1 MGLRLK
7 VVRTQPAEERPA
19 LPRRVLSA
27 VRAVPAMLPR
37 GWTLSEESWRNRH
50 RGILVVL
57 WCHVVV
63 VPVFGI
69 LRGYAPGHVLLETGG
84 IAAFA
89 CLANTNILSRRVR
102 MISASLG
109 LLTASAVL
117 VHLSQGSIEMHFHFF
132 VMVPLIALYQDWVPF
147 LVAILYV
154 VLHHGLAGTLDPAS
168 VFNHPAASA
177 QPWKWALIHAFF
189 ITGTSI
195 VCLTTWRLLESALN
209 RARAEA
215 QVKSEFLSVLSH
227 EIRTPLTAVIGYTG
241 LLADGGLSAEQRDYA
256 NTIRRSSDHL
266 LTLIN
271 DILDYSKLEAGRL
284 ELDDSP
290 FDVLHLVDDTM
301 GLVADTARKQGIT
314 LSSLCENSVPN
325 TAVGDSGRISQI
337 LLNLVSNAVKFTETG
352 EVFVRVTARPMGGE
366 RYELSVAVRD
376 TGIGIEPEHL
386 ATLFD
391 SFKQAEASIS
401 RRYGGT
407 GLGLA
412 IAKQLCELMSGK
424 LSVESSV
431 GKGSTFTATIVVK
444 QATPDWKRHD
454 VRQTFPDLSVM
465 VVGHAQRAERLLQ
478 FVSQWGVTTRAL
490 SPSEALMRARSGQRC
505 DVAFVF
511 DELDDLDPL
520 VFALDL
526 RSQSV
531 TAPQRVVLVSA
542 IRPESSDVA
551 FDSVLI
557 DPLKQSH
564 VYDLLVSMRT
574 DTASTPE
581 GSGNDPAL
589 AERLPLRILVAED
602 NHVNQKVIVAQL
614 RGLGYDADAVSSG
627 KEAVES
633 LEVRAYDVVLMDVH
647 MPQMDGI
654 SATRAIRERHNGNG
668 PALIGVSADATTETR
683 TACMAAGMDDYI
695 TKPVKASELAA
706 VLMRNAASKR
716 AS

>member
-7 VVRTQPAEERPA
+7 VVRTESAEDRPV

-27 VRAVPAMLPR
+27 LRAVPGMLPR
-37 GWTLSEESWRNRH
+37 GWTLSDESWRNRH
-50 RGILVVL
+50 RGILIVL
-57 WCHVVV
+57 WCHVIA
-63 VPVFGI
+63 VPAFGI
-69 LRGYAPGHVLLETGG
+69 IRGYRPGHVLLETGG

-89 CLANTNILSRRVR
+89 GIANTKVFSRRIR
-102 MISASLG
+102 MIGASMG
-109 LLTASAVL
+109 LLSASAVL
-117 VHLSQGSIEMHFHFF
+117 VHLSGGSIEMHFHFF

-154 VLHHGLAGTLDPAS
+154 LLHHGLAGTMDPAS
-168 VFNHPAASA
+168 VFNHSDAAS

-209 RARAEA
+209 KARAEA

-241 LLADGGLSAEQRDYA
+241 LLADAGLSAEQRDYA

-301 GLVADTARKQGIT
+301 GLVADAARKQGIV
-314 LSSLCENSVPN
+314 LSSMCENSVPN
-325 TAVGDSGRISQI
+325 AAVGDSGRIAQI
-337 LLNLVSNAVKFTETG
+337 LLNLVSNAVKFTQTG
-352 EVFVRVTARPMGGE
+352 EVFVRVTARPIGGE
-366 RYELSVAVRD
+366 RYELSLAVRD

-386 ATLFD
+386 ASLFD

-412 IAKQLCELMSGK
+412 IARQLCELMGGT
-424 LSVESSV
+424 LSVESTV
-431 GKGSTFTATIVVK
+431 GEGSTFTATIAVK
-444 QATPDWKRHD
+444 QTTPDWKRHD
-454 VRQTFPDLSVM
+454 VRRTFPNLAVM
-465 VVGHAQRAERLLQ
+465 VVGPAQRAERLVQ
-478 FVSQWGVTTRAL
+478 FLAQWGITTRAL
-490 SPSEALMRARSGQRC
+490 NPSEAMMRARAGQRS
-505 DVAFVF
+505 DVVFVF
-511 DELDDLDPL
+511 DDLDDLDPL

-531 TAPQRVVLVSA
+531 SAPGEIALVASKH
-542 IRPESSDVA
+542 PEISDVA

-574 DTASTPE
+574 NAAHRHD
-581 GSGNDPAL
+581 GDGDPAL
-589 AERLPLRILVAED
+589 AQRLPLRILVAED

-614 RGLGYDADAVSSG
+614 RNLGYEADAVSSG
-627 KEAVES
+627 VEAVAS
-633 LEVRAYDVVLMDVH
+633 LAVRPYDVVLMDVH

-654 SATRAIRERHNGNG
+654 SATREIRGRDTGARPH
-668 PALIGVSADATTETR
+668 LIAVSADATRETR
-683 TACMAAGMDDYI
+683 SACLDAGMDDYI
-695 TKPVKASELAA
+695 TKPVKPSELAA
-706 VLMRNAASKR
+706 ALLRTTKKAS
-716 AS
+716 